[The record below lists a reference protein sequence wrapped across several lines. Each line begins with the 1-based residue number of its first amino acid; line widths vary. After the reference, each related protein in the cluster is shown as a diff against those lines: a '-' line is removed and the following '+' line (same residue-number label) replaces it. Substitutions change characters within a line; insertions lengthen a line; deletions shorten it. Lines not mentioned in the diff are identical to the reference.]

1 MNNGLKIYVCS
12 GVGSVD
18 INSYKYWTA
27 GTKDYEN
34 SPAINSLLSQINAAN
49 VDATYLDLTQE
60 EKIDCYNKIDFL
72 TVCLVLAQSKL
83 ANEQKASVLQK
94 MYDDGAFDFASFN
107 DSQREEHLN
116 SLIEQALS
124 DDKMYAKSGDIYK
137 WFTTDIAQHN
147 DVLFSPEQQKK
158 IAAAINSISGVG
170 ATDFGSLT
178 EYIEQAGQ
186 YFLYRFIPE
195 NKRSGL
201 SGTIK
206 NRIKKQDEFY
216 QYVLNNFVPAY
227 GTQADLDRLIRT
239 NIISNYKTTP
249 EKAVEALLKGE
260 GVGVV
265 TEATILAAK
274 LAAEIIGIVLSALAT
289 LATIAATII
298 YACKEVIAAKATAKY
313 AVPENIESGCPA
325 ASDWPGA
332 EEYAKNNSGNSWIKY
347 GLIGALLLLILKK

>member
-124 DDKMYAKSGDIYK
+124 DDKMYAQSGDIYK

-170 ATDFGSLT
+170 AADYGSLT

-195 NKRSGL
+195 SKRSGL

-216 QYVLNNFVPAY
+216 QYVLDNFVPAY

-260 GVGVV
+260 GVGDVV
-265 TEATILAAK
+265 AVTAIVQLVLLILSC
-274 LAAEIIGIVLSALAT
+274 ISAFVG
-289 LATIAATII
+289 IAAAILSS
-298 YACKEVIAAKATAKY
+298 CKEVIAAKATAKY
-313 AVPENIESGCPA
+313 AVPENLESGCPA
-325 ASDWPGA
+325 ASDWPAA

>member
-34 SPAINSLLSQINAAN
+34 SPAINSLLSQINALN

-60 EKIDCYNKIDFL
+60 EKIFCYNKIDFL
-72 TVCLVLAQSKL
+72 TVCLVFAQSKL

-94 MYDDGAFDFASFN
+94 MYDDDAFSFDSFN
-107 DSQREEHLN
+107 DSKREEHLN

-124 DDKMYAKSGDIYK
+124 DDKMYAQSGDIYK

-147 DVLFSPEQQKK
+147 DVLFSSEQQKK

-260 GVGVV
+260 GVGDVV
-265 TEATILAAK
+265 AVTAIVQLVLLILSC
-274 LAAEIIGIVLSALAT
+274 ISAFVG
-289 LATIAATII
+289 IAAAILSS
-298 YACKEVIAAKATAKY
+298 CKEVIAAKATAKY
-313 AVPENIESGCPA
+313 AVPENVESGCPA
-325 ASDWPGA
+325 ASDWPSA

>member
-34 SPAINSLLSQINAAN
+34 SPAINSLLSQINALN

-124 DDKMYAKSGDIYK
+124 DDKMYAQSGDIYK

-147 DVLFSPEQQKK
+147 DVLFSPDQQKK

-216 QYVLNNFVPAY
+216 QYCLDNFVPAY

-260 GVGVV
+260 GVGDVV
-265 TEATILAAK
+265 AVTAIVQLVLLILSC
-274 LAAEIIGIVLSALAT
+274 ISAFVG
-289 LATIAATII
+289 IAAAILSS
-298 YACKEVIAAKATAKY
+298 CKEVIAAKATAKY
-313 AVPENIESGCPA
+313 AVPENLESGCPA
-325 ASDWPGA
+325 ASDWPAA